1 MIYLTNLEENILN
14 SMFNALK
21 TFKNP
26 AKRMKE
32 QIKNIEKDINIV
44 IEAIK
49 NNDSKDAIQMLKD
62 IQEDLKVIALVSEQQ

>member
-1 MIYLTNLEENILN
+1 
-14 SMFNALK
+14 
-21 TFKNP
+21 
-26 AKRMKE
+26 MKE

-62 IQEDLKVIALVSEQQ
+62 IQEDLKVIVLVSE

>member
-1 MIYLTNLEENILN
+1 MSLKGRNMDCLGTLN
-14 SMFNALK
+14 S
-21 TFKNP
+21 

-62 IQEDLKVIALVSEQQ
+62 IQEDLKVIVLVSE

>member
-44 IEAIK
+44 IEAI
-49 NNDSKDAIQMLKD
+49 NNGDTKDAVSMLKD
-62 IQEDLKVIALVSEQQ
+62 IQEDLKVITLVSE

>member
-1 MIYLTNLEENILN
+1 MSLKGRNTDYLGTL
-14 SMFNALK
+14 
-21 TFKNP
+21 NP

-32 QIKNIEKDINIV
+32 QIKNIEKDLNIV

-62 IQEDLKVIALVSEQQ
+62 IQEDLKLIALVSE

>member
-1 MIYLTNLEENILN
+1 MSLKGRNMDYLGTL
-14 SMFNALK
+14 
-21 TFKNP
+21 NP

-32 QIKNIEKDINIV
+32 QIKNIEKDLNIV

-62 IQEDLKVIALVSEQQ
+62 IQEDLKLIALVSE

>member
-1 MIYLTNLEENILN
+1 
-14 SMFNALK
+14 MFNALK

>member
-1 MIYLTNLEENILN
+1 MIYLTNREENILN

-44 IEAIK
+44 IEAI
-49 NNDSKDAIQMLKD
+49 NNGDTKDAVSMLKD
-62 IQEDLKVIALVSEQQ
+62 IQEELKVISLVSE

>member
-1 MIYLTNLEENILN
+1 
-14 SMFNALK
+14 
-21 TFKNP
+21 
-26 AKRMKE
+26 MKE

-62 IQEDLKVIALVSEQQ
+62 IQEDLKVIALVSEGLLKKNKNLLINDN

>member
-1 MIYLTNLEENILN
+1 MSLKGRDTDYLGTL
-14 SMFNALK
+14 
-21 TFKNP
+21 NP

-32 QIKNIEKDINIV
+32 QIKNIEKDLNIV

-62 IQEDLKVIALVSEQQ
+62 IQEDLKLIALVSE

>member
-1 MIYLTNLEENILN
+1 MDYLGTL
-14 SMFNALK
+14 
-21 TFKNP
+21 NP

-32 QIKNIEKDINIV
+32 QIKNIEKDLNIV

-62 IQEDLKVIALVSEQQ
+62 IQEDLKLIALVSE